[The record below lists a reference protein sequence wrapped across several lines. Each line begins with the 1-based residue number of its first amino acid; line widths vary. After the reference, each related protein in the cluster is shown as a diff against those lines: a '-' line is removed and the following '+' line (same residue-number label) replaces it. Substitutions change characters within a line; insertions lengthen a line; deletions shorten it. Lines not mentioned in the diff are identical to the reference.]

1 MTRHS
6 ELWIFDMDGTLFQTE
21 LVAFQAFRRL
31 FTRLAAHGVETPK
44 NITDAQIAD
53 TFGQTH
59 DMIWRRLLGRSLSR
73 TEQELA
79 DAWLLEEE
87 VALLLQGTGALYDGV
102 AETLRQLYE
111 EGAMLAV
118 ASNGQQ
124 PYIETIVDVFGLQ
137 PFLAGLYSASGYR
150 VDSKVRLVA
159 RVLQDI
165 PGRYAVMVGDRS
177 SDVEAGLK
185 NGLPVIG
192 CSFGF
197 ANGPELVGATRIVS
211 RFSDILSFETGVQ
224 KHETGV

>member
-1 MTRHS
+1 MTRVG

-31 FTRLAAHGVETPK
+31 FTRLAEHGVETPQ
-44 NITDAQIAD
+44 NITDTQIAD

-87 VALLLQGTGALYDGV
+87 IALLLQGTGALYDGV

-124 PYIETIVDVFGLQ
+124 RYIETIVDVFGLQ
-137 PFLAGLYSASGYR
+137 PYFAGLYSASGYR

-192 CSFGF
+192 CAFGF

-211 RFSDILSFETGVQ
+211 RFSEILSLETGVQ